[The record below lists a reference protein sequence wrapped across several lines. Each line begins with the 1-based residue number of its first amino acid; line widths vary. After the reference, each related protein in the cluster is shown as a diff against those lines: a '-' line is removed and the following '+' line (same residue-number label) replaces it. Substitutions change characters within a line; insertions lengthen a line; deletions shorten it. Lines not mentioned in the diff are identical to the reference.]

1 MPIPTKDEFRAEFHK
16 LDAEANALEVALA
29 PARQAYEAAR
39 EAERQFYLA
48 NVKPYEDAMRPIA
61 DQLHAINMQKGE
73 IVRYL
78 RDSKGV
84 AFTGSAA
91 DFA

>member
-16 LDAEANALEVALA
+16 LDAEAVTLEAKLA
-29 PARQAYEAAR
+29 PARDRYEAAR

-48 NVKPYEDAMRPIA
+48 NVKPYEDAMKPIA
-61 DQLHAINMQKGE
+61 EQLHAVNMQKGE

-78 RDSKGV
+78 RDAKGV
-84 AFTGSAA
+84 AFTGNAA